1 MCIPVYLKQWK
12 QLILLRILL
21 RNVVKKKLI
30 DKQQKTH
37 SDRQSNKL
45 ETTNFDN
52 RLVYVNSDE
61 KVNSFLYKLK
71 TAVQTLT
78 RVGIDSLRYRA
89 CTRSDIEYVLYFLT
103 RLNTPIHASIY
114 YYALLAY
121 ANQEP
126 CTAICFVQEKKPWFV
141 FITKNIKDHNW
152 FLFISI
158 YHIDVNI
165 FVANKHNKDP
175 VWFDRSLRLF
185 FQRVSMYQGI
195 RHGGKEIPGT
205 NQP

>member
-1 MCIPVYLKQWK
+1 MS
-12 QLILLRILL
+12 
-21 RNVVKKKLI
+21 KKIHWQTTKDTLW
-30 DKQQKTH
+30 QTVEQAWNH
-37 SDRQSNKL
+37 EFWQSTCTL
-45 ETTNFDN
+45 
-52 RLVYVNSDE
+52 YVNSDE
-61 KVNSFLYKLK
+61 KVNPFLYKLK

-78 RVGIDSLRYRA
+78 RVGIDSLRYWA
-89 CTRSDIEYVLYFLT
+89 CIRSDNEYVLYFLT
-103 RLNTPIHASIY
+103 RLNAIIHASIFSLY
-114 YYALLAY
+114 SFFSLRKPGTVHCYMFCAG
-121 ANQEP
+121 
-126 CTAICFVQEKKPWFV
+126 KKTWFV

-185 FQRVSMYQGI
+185 SLMFFQRVSKYWAI
-195 RHGGKEIPGT
+195 RHGGIEIPGT

>member
-1 MCIPVYLKQWK
+1 MYLKQWK
-12 QLILLRILL
+12 QLILLR
-21 RNVVKKKLI
+21 NVAKKINWHWTTKNTLW
-30 DKQQKTH
+30 QTVEQAWNH
-37 SDRQSNKL
+37 EFWQS
-45 ETTNFDN
+45 TCTF
-52 RLVYVNSDE
+52 YVNSDE
-61 KVNSFLYKLK
+61 KVNPFLYKLK

-78 RVGIDSLRYRA
+78 RVGIHSLRYWA
-89 CTRSDIEYVLYFLT
+89 CIRSSDNEYVLYFLT
-103 RLNTPIHASIY
+103 RLNAIIHASTFSY
-114 YYALLAY
+114 TLFLAY

-126 CTAICFVQEKKPWFV
+126 CIVICFVQEKKPWFV

-152 FLFISI
+152 ILFISI
-158 YHIDVNI
+158 YNIGVNI

-175 VWFDRSLRLF
+175 VWFDRSLRLFSLMF